1 MSVHVAALELPDFK
15 SFNSLMFQIS
25 TTISHWLIDTVARV
39 SATLW
44 IEVCLALPLTHRN
57 SFSMN
62 DYVIYVSKWFDFIRL
77 IFGKICFKRHTW
89 DWDFDIWLV
98 GAAVFRQRTNVQK
111 LILHRSLT
119 SFLPFRQRLWHCDMM
134 SAQLTFEIFKFHSVR
149 FHLSFQWLLMMLCD
163 LCLWSLAVNTQ
174 WLQRPGS
181 YFSFTSS

>member
-1 MSVHVAALELPDFK
+1 MPPCGLRFALPC
-15 SFNSLMFQIS
+15 
-25 TTISHWLIDTVARV
+25 HWLIEIV
-39 SATLW
+39 SAWT
-44 IEVCLALPLTHRN
+44 TM
-57 SFSMN
+57 SFMF
-62 DYVIYVSKWFDFIRL
+62 SKWFDFIRL
-77 IFGKICFKRHTW
+77 IFGKNCFKRHTW

-134 SAQLTFEIFKFHSVR
+134 SAQLTFEIFKFHRVR

-181 YFSFTSS
+181 YFSFTSSSHGNCVHMEWM